1 MSEPMQIGCDA
12 LVDYLI
18 GELSPEQMQ
27 RFSVHLTTCVRCRLE
42 LEELQPVHDRMAE
55 AEADLQEEVSLQ
67 TPIDF
72 GSLKQ
77 RTLDRAFAARPSFAR
92 AVADSTNSTIARA
105 SGAVREEPRLRGS
118 SAVSRW
124 RSERAR
130 SPVVARVLT
139 ALAGVAVVAAFW
151 SIYSLRSGPAGL
163 LDTPLHMEAAASFPG
178 TSGMLMMAH
187 KSDMMQLTLTLQGLP
202 PAPSAGC
209 FELWVVTPNGRH
221 IGYGEFVPNSDGWAK
236 VTALVPMNLSF
247 VQVGVTREP
256 SWGDKKPLGKMV
268 LRMHMPTSV

>member
-1 MSEPMQIGCDA
+1 MSEPTQTACDA

-42 LEELQPVHDRMAE
+42 LDELQPVHERMAE
-55 AEADLQEEVSLQ
+55 AEVPEEAALE

-72 GSLKQ
+72 AALKQ
-77 RTLDRAFAARPSFAR
+77 RTLDRAFAARPWVARGSADKTNFAT
-92 AVADSTNSTIARA
+92 ALAP
-105 SGAVREEPRLRGS
+105 GAVRAEAGS
-118 SAVSRW
+118 RSPSAGSRW
-124 RSERAR
+124 RSDRAR
-130 SPVVARVLT
+130 SPVLARVLT

-151 SIYSLRSGPAGL
+151 SIYSLRSGSAGL

-178 TSGMLMMAH
+178 TSGMLMMSP